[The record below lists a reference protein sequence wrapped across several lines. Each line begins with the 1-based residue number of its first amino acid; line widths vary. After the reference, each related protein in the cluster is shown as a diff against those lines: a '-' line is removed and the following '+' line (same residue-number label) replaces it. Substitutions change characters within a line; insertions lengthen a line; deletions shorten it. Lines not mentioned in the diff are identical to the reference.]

1 MANASWEL
9 VVRGASVSGLAAA
22 SELRKSGL
30 SVLILEARDHVGGR
44 AWTRHEP
51 DLSAPIEL
59 GAEFIHGRAP
69 ETFELLREVGKAA
82 LDTSGAHWTLRDGK
96 LVRNTEDLFGA
107 IQAAL
112 ERSNVLKEP
121 DVSLETWL
129 SRSAQYGLSPDAA
142 AMAKAFVEGFDAA
155 DPARVSAH
163 FVAREWGSGGMLDSS
178 Q

>member
-1 MANASWEL
+1 MNTSWD
-9 VVRGASVSGLAAA
+9 VVIIGAGVSGLSAA

-30 SVLILEARDHVGGR
+30 SILVLEARDHVGGR

-82 LDTSGAHWTLRDGK
+82 LDASGAHWTLRAGN
-96 LVRNTEDLFGA
+96 LAQNTEDLFSH

-112 ERSNVLKEP
+112 VRSN
-121 DVSLETWL
+121 
-129 SRSAQYGLSPDAA
+129 
-142 AMAKAFVEGFDAA
+142 
-155 DPARVSAH
+155 
-163 FVAREWGSGGMLDSS
+163 
-178 Q
+178 